1 MVLFLIT
8 KLRLILTRHP
18 SHVTDFLERSK
29 KTLIIFLKKNPSLI
43 LDEEHVSFSG
53 NILDEE
59 HVSFHSKQ
67 EIVFE
72 LTDLEDLYKKMF
84 AKILESFSTYVKNGS
99 GWTLKSVVKMQIT
112 RSSSVKKR
120 AWVRG

>member
-1 MVLFLIT
+1 MQEIVLT
-8 KLRLILTRHP
+8 T
-18 SHVTDFLERSK
+18 
-29 KTLIIFLKKNPSLI
+29 
-43 LDEEHVSFSG
+43 G